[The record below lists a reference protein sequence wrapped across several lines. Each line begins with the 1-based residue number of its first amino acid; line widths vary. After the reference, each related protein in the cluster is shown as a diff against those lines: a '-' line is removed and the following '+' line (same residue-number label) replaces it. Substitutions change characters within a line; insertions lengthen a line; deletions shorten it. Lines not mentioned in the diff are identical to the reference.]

1 LILNRLK
8 NINLSMD
15 QTGKN
20 IERLIKIRDKAV
32 ESKDAN
38 VSEQEII
45 DLSNEAIALAENSE
59 ILDKQKYSV
68 LRQLMG
74 HEIRSYKKL
83 VESNMTLE
91 ARIENLI
98 FFCVSVITII
108 HGKLDI

>member
-1 LILNRLK
+1 
-8 NINLSMD
+8 MD
-15 QTGKN
+15 QTENN

-45 DLSNEAIALAENSE
+45 ELSNEAIALAENSE

>member
-1 LILNRLK
+1 
-8 NINLSMD
+8 MD
-15 QTGKN
+15 QTENN
-20 IERLIKIRDKAV
+20 IEKLIKIRDKAV

-45 DLSNEAIALAENSE
+45 ELSKEAIALAENSE